1 MNNTA
6 ENIKQNL
13 LQTKSYFV
21 DNNLPNNEF
30 IEMIDYAI
38 QYWETDQRLMALAL
52 LADKEQELIANG
64 TIVDA
69 ERGTNESGY
78 FVELYDYLSKQE
90 DKELGFVSL
99 GELGRA
105 SRQERQKKRQERKDK
120 RKDRREERKENRQE
134 RKEDRKEKR
143 QDRKEKRE
151 ERKEDRKE
159 KRQDRKENRQERKE
173 DRKENGDKRLH
184 NVNKFNP
191 AMVVMR
197 NAFRG
202 LIALNMFGF
211 ATIFN
216 SQKAKDKGVYDKV
229 INNYYNLG
237 GEKDKIDGAIKAGS
251 KKKPIFNKKI
261 RQQLDSGKLSGISGF
276 EGLGE
281 PATIATLIA
290 SATAPILSAW
300 KWIKEAG
307 LDKVIEEIP
316 NVIPDRKPDPDGNAR
331 DDPDNTEQPDNSN
344 EYQPDNTNEY
354 QENRN
359 ISNSPDQLPIVDED
373 KSNNKKI
380 IIFGSIAVGIIGIAG
395 ASYYFYN
402 KTKKETLT
410 GITYNY

>member
-120 RKDRREERKENRQE
+120 RKDRREE
-134 RKEDRKEKR
+134 
-143 QDRKEKRE
+143 
-151 ERKEDRKE
+151 
-159 KRQDRKENRQERKE
+159 RKENRQERKE